1 MWSPSRSDNKVRQT
15 ADQVGPLR
23 FQILEAREREDKMCK
38 VIAICNQ
45 KGGVGKT
52 STAVNVGFELAA
64 SGKRVLLIDA
74 DPQGD
79 LTSSLG
85 IDQPDLLD
93 ITIATVMHDTVND
106 KSGSVKSAIMSHLD
120 GLDFIPANI
129 DLAAIEVLLASVM
142 SREYILRE
150 IIDPLKESYDYI
162 LIDCMPSLGMITIN
176 VLTAAESIIIPVQAQ
191 YLPAKGMTQL
201 ISTVQKIQK
210 KMNPNLNIMG
220 IVLSMVSRQTNHQG
234 AIKNFLR
241 ENYGES
247 IRIFDTEIPFS
258 VVAAETSMSGR
269 SMRQFRK
276 AKNSK
281 VAVAYKEF
289 TQEVEN
295 AG

>member
-1 MWSPSRSDNKVRQT
+1 
-15 ADQVGPLR
+15 
-23 FQILEAREREDKMCK
+23 MCK

-64 SGKRVLLIDA
+64 AGRKVLLVDA

-93 ITIATVMHDTVND
+93 VTIATMMHDAVSDNLD
-106 KSGSVKSAIMSHLD
+106 NSKPAIISHVD

-129 DLAAIEVLLASVM
+129 DLAAMEVSLASVM

-150 IIDPLKESYDYI
+150 VIDPLKAGYDYI

-176 VLTAAESIIIPVQAQ
+176 ALIAAESVIIPVQAQ

-201 ISTVQKIQK
+201 VSTISKIRK
-210 KMNPNLNIMG
+210 KMNPGLTIMG
-220 IVLSMVSRQTNHQG
+220 IVLSMVPRRTNHSS
-234 AIKNFLR
+234 AITDFLR
-241 ENYGES
+241 ESYGGS
-247 IRIFDTEIPFS
+247 IRIFDTEVPLSI
-258 VVAAETSMSGR
+258 VAAETSMSGR
-269 SMRQFRK
+269 SMRQLRR

-281 VAVAYKEF
+281 VSAAYKAF
-289 TQEVEN
+289 AQEVEN